1 MNLHYTAEFKRG
13 LKSLPKKLQEKTAK
27 KLEFLEKN
35 PRHPSLRIKKIKSA
49 KGIWEGSIDK
59 KYRFTFERGKDT
71 IILRVIGPHNEV
83 LKHP

>member
-1 MNLHYTAEFKRG
+1 MNLYYTAEFKRG

-27 KLEFLEKN
+27 KLELFKKN

-49 KGIWEGSIDK
+49 RGIWEGSINK
-59 KYRFTFERGKDT
+59 KYRFTFEREKNT
-71 IILRVIGPHNEV
+71 IILRVIGIHNEV

>member
-1 MNLHYTAEFKRG
+1 MNLYYSAEFKRG

-27 KLEFLEKN
+27 KLELFTKN
-35 PRHPSLRIKKIKSA
+35 SRHSSLRIKKIKSA

-71 IILRVIGPHNEV
+71 IILRVIGTHNEV